1 MHKFNLM
8 MKEINSIFITCP
20 IRQVISR
27 FGDKW
32 SLLVLYTIHV
42 NGTIRFSEIHKQ
54 MEDIS
59 QKMLSSTLKR
69 LSDSNLII
77 RKQYPQIPP
86 RVEYSL
92 SETGSSLMP
101 YIMELI
107 SWSKEHFNEVTNG
120 KVINPEQHL
129 LISMTREQR
138 HIPSTNHSH
147 SIRMKL
153 FMV

>member
-1 MHKFNLM
+1 MVTFINFHTFAHNFNLM
-8 MKEINSIFITCP
+8 MKEINSFYITCP

-32 SLLVLYTIHV
+32 SLLVLYTINV

-59 QKMLSSTLKR
+59 QKMLSTTLKR

-86 RVEYSL
+86 RVEYSM

-101 YIMELI
+101 YIMDLI

-120 KVINPEQHL
+120 KVI
-129 LISMTREQR
+129 I
-138 HIPSTNHSH
+138 
-147 SIRMKL
+147 K
-153 FMV
+153 